1 MSACVALIDEVV
13 AAHEL
18 PGDFSAELTQS
29 AIHAAKNPVE
39 VSREDFRELHL
50 FTIDGEDARD
60 FDDAVAAAP
69 LPNGGFRLWTAI
81 ADVAAFVKDGSPLDK
96 EARRRGNSVYFP
108 DRVLPMLPDALSNDA
123 CSLSPDQDKLCLLC
137 EMDIVD
143 GEVKKYRFA
152 RGIMRSRRRL
162 TYEDAA
168 DGMQNDV
175 RPLTDLAAA
184 GKALRQ
190 ARKENGAF
198 MMERPEWQAIIADG
212 ETTLRECRRNKAH
225 WVIEECMI
233 AANRCAADFVI
244 RRRLPTL
251 HRIHRKPST
260 ENVRN
265 LSRLL
270 GGLGVDFPARPVA
283 ADFGRALEAIV
294 AKDEGLADCIVPVL
308 LGTLS
313 RAEYAP
319 DEKTGHF
326 GLSCSRYLHFT
337 SPIRRY
343 PDLLV
348 HRAIIAG
355 LSKQNKQKVAV
366 GDLAALGAHCSQT
379 ETAAD
384 KAGWDCRQRL
394 LCHRAMAHVGQ
405 EFDAMVSGVAPFG
418 IFVAVRELGVDG
430 MIRLSSLPGY
440 WRYDEKKREIS
451 ANGRVLGLGMRL
463 RTRLAS
469 AMPEKGRANFEP
481 TTDTMLGR

>member
-1 MSACVALIDEVV
+1 MSACALLIDEVIV
-13 AAHEL
+13 AHEL
-18 PGDFSAELTQS
+18 PGHFSAELVRT
-29 AIHAAKNPVE
+29 AVHAAKNPME
-39 VSREDFRELHL
+39 ASREDFRELNL
-50 FTIDGEDARD
+50 FTIDGADAHD
-60 FDDAVAAAP
+60 FDDAVATAP
-69 LPNGGFRLWTAI
+69 LPDGGFRLWTAI
-81 ADVAAFVKDGSPLDK
+81 ADVAAFVAEDSPLDQ

-108 DRVLPMLPDALSNDA
+108 DRVLPMLPPALSSEA

-137 EMDIVD
+137 EMDIID
-143 GEVKKYRFA
+143 GEVQKYRFA
-152 RGIMRSRRRL
+152 RGVMRSRQRL

-168 DGMQNDV
+168 DGMRNDV
-175 RPLTDLAAA
+175 RPLVDLAAV
-184 GKALRQ
+184 GRALRK
-190 ARKENGAF
+190 ARKARGAF

-212 ETTLRECRRNKAH
+212 VPTLHECRRNQAH

-251 HRIHRKPST
+251 HRIHRKPSA
-260 ENVRN
+260 ENVKN
-265 LSRLL
+265 LSVLL
-270 GGLGVDFPARPVA
+270 DGLGVDFPARPVA

-294 AKDEGLADCIVPVL
+294 AKDEALADCIVPAL

-355 LSKQNKQKVAV
+355 LSKQKVKV
-366 GDLAALGAHCSQT
+366 GDLAEIGAHCSQT

-405 EFDAMVSGVAPFG
+405 EFEAMVSGVAPFG
-418 IFVAVRELGVDG
+418 VFVAVRELGVDG

-440 WRYDEKKREIS
+440 WRYDEKRREIS

-481 TTDTMLGR
+481 ATDAVLGH